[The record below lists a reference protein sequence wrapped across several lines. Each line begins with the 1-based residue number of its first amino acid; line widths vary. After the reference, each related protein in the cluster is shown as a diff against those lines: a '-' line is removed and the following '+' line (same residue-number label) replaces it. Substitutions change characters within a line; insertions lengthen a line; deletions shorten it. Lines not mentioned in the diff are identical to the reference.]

1 MAQRK
6 SKYRFDEN
14 RGVVRA
20 KFYELVDAG
29 ERPPEIQL
37 CTFEQLEFKLTARG
51 SKRRTATE
59 KLSHL
64 SKLYVAKLRALQK
77 AKKEKP
83 KKKVEYKLN
92 QAITRYCDNIL
103 TEKSRSSQ
111 LTVATQLK
119 YWDKKGGKLALTQIT
134 PKWIVERRDEL
145 KHAKRTTATV
155 NRYLAALSVVMSACV
170 REWHLIHSNPVQNV
184 RKLKEPA
191 GRTRYLSEKELADL
205 LACVA
210 DNADLKLAVLLAL
223 TTGARR
229 MEIWGLKWDD
239 VDLQNGFLTFNKTKT
254 GAVRSVP
261 IHGEALELLKRR
273 SQRLDTPLIFPSR
286 KNPAVPFDFRASFE
300 AAVKRAGIENFTWHS
315 LRHSAASFLI
325 MSGVDLR
332 TVAELL
338 GHKSIAMTQR
348 YTHLAPTHLSDAVK
362 TMTEKYL

>member
-6 SKYRFDEN
+6 SKYRFDEK

-20 KFYELVDAG
+20 KFYELVEDG
-29 ERPPEIQL
+29 ERPAELQL
-37 CTFEQLEFKLTARG
+37 CTFEQLEFKLTTRG
-51 SKRRTATE
+51 AKRRTATE

-64 SKLYVAKLRALQK
+64 SKLYVAKLRDLQK
-77 AKKEKP
+77 EKKEKP
-83 KKKVEYKLN
+83 KKKVEYKLET
-92 QAITRYCDNIL
+92 AITRYCDNIL
-103 TEKSRSSQ
+103 PEKSRSSQ

-119 YWDKKGGKLALTQIT
+119 YWQKTGGKLALTQIT
-134 PKWIVERRDEL
+134 PKWVVERRDEL
-145 KHAKRTTATV
+145 KAVKRTASTV

-170 REWHLIHSNPVQNV
+170 REWHLIASNPVQNV

-229 MEIWGLKWDD
+229 MEVWSIKREDI
-239 VDLQNGFLTFNKTKT
+239 DLQNGFVTFSQTKT
-254 GAVRSVP
+254 GVVRSVP
-261 IHGEALELLKRR
+261 IHGEALELLRKRTPR
-273 SQRLDTPLIFPSR
+273 IDTPLIFPSK
-286 KNPAVPFDFRASFE
+286 KNPSVPFDFRAPFE
-300 AAVKRAGIENFTWHS
+300 AAVKLAGIENFTWHS

-325 MSGVDLR
+325 MSGVDMR

-348 YTHLAPTHLSDAVK
+348 YTHLAPTHLSEAVK
-362 TMTEKYL
+362 SMTDKFL